1 MQFLRRC
8 RRRRAGNQ
16 VSATLRRLWIQLTA
30 DRKRFG
36 ALCATVLLGLLLW
49 SRIIV
54 TSNLP
59 RTAVADENA
68 QATEDRG
75 SASDSAKSVSD
86 NHPVAPINVQMA
98 EFPIRDPFLISDQ
111 YFPKPT
117 LLEVL
122 PEDQA
127 KLLERPAEI
136 SRDSEA
142 LVAKR
147 LRGLVG
153 RFTLAAV
160 MQGRPMAVINGR
172 THQLGDWIPAV
183 DNEAVRFQLVEVRH
197 RSVVLECE
205 GHRFELS
212 MEPP

>member
-1 MQFLRRC
+1 MS
-8 RRRRAGNQ
+8 
-16 VSATLRRLWIQLTA
+16 VTLIRLWIQLTA
-30 DRKRFG
+30 DPRRFG

-49 SRIIV
+49 ARIIV

-59 RTAVADENA
+59 RTAVADEDA
-68 QATEDRG
+68 QVTEDRG
-75 SASDSAKSVSD
+75 SAADSAKSVSD
-86 NHPVAPINVQMA
+86 NRPIAPINVQMA
-98 EFPIRDPFLISDQ
+98 EFPIRDPFLINDQ

-136 SRDSEA
+136 SRDPEA
-142 LVAKR
+142 LMATR

-153 RFTLAAV
+153 RFTLEAV
-160 MQGRPMAVINGR
+160 MQGRPMAVIDGR
-172 THQLGDWIPAV
+172 TYQIGAWIPAV
-183 DNEAVRFQLVEVRH
+183 DNNAVRFRLVEVRY
-197 RSVVLECE
+197 RLVVLECE

>member
-1 MQFLRRC
+1 MS
-8 RRRRAGNQ
+8 
-16 VSATLRRLWIQLTA
+16 VTLRRLWIQLTA
-30 DRKRFG
+30 DPRRFG

-49 SRIIV
+49 ARIIV

-68 QATEDRG
+68 EVADDGRLDANPART
-75 SASDSAKSVSD
+75 VSD
-86 NHPVAPINVQMA
+86 NRLAAPINVQMA

-127 KLLERPAEI
+127 KLLDRPAEI
-136 SRDSEA
+136 SRDPEA

-153 RFTLAAV
+153 RFTLEAV

-172 THQLGDWIPAV
+172 THQIGDWIPAV
-183 DNEAVRFQLVEVRH
+183 DNEAVRFRLVEVRH
-197 RSVVLECE
+197 RLVILECE
-205 GHRFELS
+205 GHRFELG
-212 MEPP
+212 MKPP

>member
-1 MQFLRRC
+1 M
-8 RRRRAGNQ
+8 
-16 VSATLRRLWIQLTA
+16 WIQLTA
-30 DRKRFG
+30 DRRRFG

-49 SRIIV
+49 ARIIV

-59 RTAVADENA
+59 RTAVADQNA
-68 QATEDRG
+68 E
-75 SASDSAKSVSD
+75 ASDDRRSDADPATTVSD
-86 NHPVAPINVQMA
+86 NRPVAPINVQMA
-98 EFPIRDPFLISDQ
+98 EFPIRDPFVISDQ

-117 LLEVL
+117 LPDVL

-136 SRDSEA
+136 SRDTEA
-142 LVAKR
+142 LVATR

-153 RFTLAAV
+153 RFTLEAV

-172 THQLGDWIPAV
+172 TRQIGDWIPAV

-205 GHRFELS
+205 GRRFELG

>member
-1 MQFLRRC
+1 MPV
-8 RRRRAGNQ
+8 A
-16 VSATLRRLWIQLTA
+16 LRRLWIQLTA
-30 DRKRFG
+30 DPRRFG
-36 ALCATVLLGLLLW
+36 ALCAAVLLGLLLW
-49 SRIIV
+49 ARIIV

-68 QATEDRG
+68 EVAGDR
-75 SASDSAKSVSD
+75 SSDADSAKSVSD
-86 NHPVAPINVQMA
+86 NRPIVPINVQMA
-98 EFPIRDPFLISDQ
+98 EFPIRDPFRISDT

-117 LLEVL
+117 LLVVL

-142 LVAKR
+142 FVAKR

-153 RFTLAAV
+153 QFTLEAV

-183 DNEAVRFQLVEVRH
+183 DNEAVRFQLVEVRY
-197 RSVVLECE
+197 RLVVLECK
-205 GHRFELS
+205 GHRFELG
-212 MEPP
+212 MEPPGIRDR